1 MDVSGRSWILALL
14 GRKAV
19 NPLSS
24 QEVSM
29 IKSDAR
35 ALIRIANKIERALSS
50 ASEINDESVAV
61 KGDLLRNLT
70 AAENQLMRSIAGAT
84 SASFSVR
91 VIEQDVIRPILQ
103 SEVIVS
109 VLAHGA
115 IERAIRSAALDVP
128 S

>member
-115 IERAIRSAALDVP
+115 IERAIRSAALDLP

>member
-24 QEVSM
+24 REVSM

-115 IERAIRSAALDVP
+115 IERAIRSAALDLP

>member
-70 AAENQLMRSIAGAT
+70 AAENRLMRSIAGAT

>member
-1 MDVSGRSWILALL
+1 MGVSGRTWILALL
-14 GRKAV
+14 GQKTID
-19 NPLSS
+19 PLVSRR
-24 QEVSM
+24 VSM

-61 KGDLLRNLT
+61 KGGLLRNLT

>member
-115 IERAIRSAALDVP
+115 VERAIRSAALDVP